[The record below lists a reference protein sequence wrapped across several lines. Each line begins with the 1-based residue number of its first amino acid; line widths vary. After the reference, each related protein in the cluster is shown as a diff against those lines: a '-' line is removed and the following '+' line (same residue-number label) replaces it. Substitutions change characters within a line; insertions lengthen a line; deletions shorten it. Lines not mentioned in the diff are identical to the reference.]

1 MGILRIRDPVLYP
14 YRRLHSVACVFF
26 RWHEKCEPA
35 QLCKILFLPSDPS
48 CNFRNRGCH
57 HWRCSSQRCCILLR
71 FPLLIGKNRTSCTDR
86 MSYFIYISNFMLL
99 ENSIIMLLRQ
109 THQHIRKFF
118 FTFRNSLLFYCPDNL
133 PAKPFYIVTAVCT
146 VDLLILNTLAAA
158 LTVAPVSNIYSPN
171 ISALSFVASFIQQA
185 PPIGFFYARKLLY
198 CMIFLLILCL
208 FKPKQTAFYC
218 FFDFE

>member
-1 MGILRIRDPVLYP
+1 MDYNNVWIFRVMCLNLSLSCFIKHYP
-14 YRRLHSVACVFF
+14 
-26 RWHEKCEPA
+26 EKFHHF
-35 QLCKILFLPSDPS
+35 LC
-48 CNFRNRGCH
+48 CNYAE
-57 HWRCSSQRCCILLR
+57 HWRLCAENKIVLDILPERYKPHFTYILSYTT
-71 FPLLIGKNRTSCTDR
+71 KQRTSSCLLANCLHA
-86 MSYFIYISNFMLL
+86 ISHF
-99 ENSIIMLLRQ
+99 
-109 THQHIRKFF
+109 
-118 FTFRNSLLFYCPDNL
+118 NSLPQLLTKSLSLFMRLCYQPH
-133 PAKPFYIVTAVCT
+133 KPFYIVTAVCT

-208 FKPKQTAFYC
+208 FKPKQTAFYG

>member
-71 FPLLIGKNRTSCTDR
+71 FPLLIGKNRTSCADR

-133 PAKPFYIVTAVCT
+133 PTKPFYIVTTTCTVLFEMPNAFAVCR
-146 VDLLILNTLAAA
+146 
-158 LTVAPVSNIYSPN
+158 TVALWSMIWPAI
-171 ISALSFVASFIQQA
+171 
-185 PPIGFFYARKLLY
+185 PIARSS
-198 CMIFLLILCL
+198 I
-208 FKPKQTAFYC
+208 
-218 FFDFE
+218 

>member
-1 MGILRIRDPVLYP
+1 MRKGDTYYGKWLQQSPSWISSHQHVGILRIRDPVLYP

-48 CNFRNRGCH
+48 CDFRNRGCH

-133 PAKPFYIVTAVCT
+133 PAKPFYIVTTACTVLFEMPNAFAVCR
-146 VDLLILNTLAAA
+146 
-158 LTVAPVSNIYSPN
+158 TVALWS
-171 ISALSFVASFIQQA
+171 
-185 PPIGFFYARKLLY
+185 
-198 CMIFLLILCL
+198 MI
-208 FKPKQTAFYC
+208 
-218 FFDFE
+218 